1 MQLGW
6 LERGQVGEE
15 LFLTTRELTFQI
27 NKVGLCEIEA
37 VKERQALGQS
47 SKYCELSLEWVLSD
61 EEVKGS
67 ILFSISSL

>member
-15 LFLTTRELTFQI
+15 LFLTTRELLLQVV
-27 NKVGLCEIEA
+27 KVGLCEIEA

-47 SKYCELSLEWVLSD
+47 SKYCELPLEWVLSD
-61 EEVKGS
+61 EKMKGS